1 MHTIVCSMLVA
12 MTMDR
17 ISITVDPEL
26 GQAVRQAAAAEGVSV
41 SSWASEALADR
52 VRRHSLRA
60 FLDDWEAE
68 QGPFTEEDKAE
79 ADRIFAEAAALARAK
94 AQRLAG

>member
-1 MHTIVCSMLVA
+1 

-17 ISITVDPEL
+17 ISITVDAEL

-52 VRRHSLRA
+52 VRKHSLRA
-60 FLDDWEAE
+60 FLDEWEAE
-68 QGPFTEEDKAE
+68 AGPISDEDKAE
-79 ADRIFAEAAALARAK
+79 AKRIFAEAEALAQAK